1 MHIARSGI
9 DLESTQI
16 SVNDIKAVADL
27 LCSVGVLVKVPNL
40 LNEIEDVQSKLF
52 KGYKTY
58 IVKFMRT
65 K

>member
-1 MHIARSGI
+1 M
-9 DLESTQI
+9 ESTQI

-58 IVKFMRT
+58 IVKFMR
-65 K
+65 

>member
-1 MHIARSGI
+1 M
-9 DLESTQI
+9 ESTQI

-58 IVKFMRT
+58 IVKLMRT